1 MLHSIFQHLLHL
13 NNPLLQKWK
22 WRITHVK
29 SESEKNINK
38 WMWRKNLL
46 EQGMEWKKTP
56 SQIDSTYFWQL
67 ATSWQNEKFVIF
79 IVSQNKKQTNLRD
92 SSSPSVRYESWKVVE
107 IN

>member
-22 WRITHVK
+22 WGTTHVE
-29 SESEKNINK
+29 SESEKINNWTWK
-38 WMWRKNLL
+38 KIL
-46 EQGMEWKKTP
+46 EQGMGWKKTP

-79 IVSQNKKQTNLRD
+79 IVS
-92 SSSPSVRYESWKVVE
+92 
-107 IN
+107 